1 MDPAQSLHD
10 LPAVAALCEQAGAIR
25 HREPVRAAELARR
38 AVALAGDDAGRRR
51 SRATLAACLALAPA
65 EALAARQILL
75 ELLDGCEAAGDDAL
89 RCEVLAELAASYAAT
104 SEFDAAMP
112 HARVAVELARRLD
125 HSGHEAR
132 ALRLLGT
139 ALSGRGDFVE
149 ALTALLEALEARE
162 TWAAGQAAPDDEERW
177 ERGELFGRIAVV
189 YSNMDQFD
197 QALRYYAV
205 ALETFGDLFPAAAAR
220 TLYRM
225 GIAAEERDDPE
236 RAERWYRE
244 SMELYAELGDTAGEG
259 LGRIGLS
266 KILLSRGAAAQ
277 AEAEIVRAMAALAG
291 DPVHLSY
298 YADAVWVMGDVHGR
312 HGRHTEA
319 LACYGDALAL
329 FRRTHRP
336 ASHRAHLHGRFAR
349 AYAAAGRWEEAY
361 REHERF
367 YELRVEHLQEQA
379 TARMAAMMVQF
390 DTERAE
396 RDREIH
402 RLRTIELER
411 EIAERREAEAALARA
426 QGELEARNRELH
438 ALSIRDPLTGAFNR
452 RYLDQRLAEAMP
464 LAARG
469 VQPLGVMLCDLDDFK
484 RINDTFSHAVG
495 DEVLRTV
502 AEILRRHVRASD
514 VVARFGGEEFVVLFP
529 ATTLSQARAAGE
541 KICAL
546 VREFDWSA
554 LQPGLAVTLSAGVA
568 QAGAHPTHEKLLA
581 DADGKLYEAKRRGK
595 DCVVG

>member
-1 MDPAQSLHD
+1 MDPATSLYET
-10 LPAVAALCEQAGAIR
+10 VASLCEQAGAIR
-25 HREPVRAAELARR
+25 HREPARAAELARR
-38 AVALAGDDAGRRR
+38 AAALAGDDGGRRR
-51 SRATLAACLALAPA
+51 ARATLAACLALAPA
-65 EALAARQILL
+65 EALAARQFLL
-75 ELLDGCEAAGDDAL
+75 EVLDGCEAAGDDAL

-104 SEFDAAMP
+104 ADFDAAMS
-112 HARVAVELARRLD
+112 HARAAVELARRLG
-125 HSGHEAR
+125 HSGYEAR

-149 ALTALLEALEARE
+149 ALTALLGALAARE
-162 TWAAGQAAPDDEERW
+162 TWAAGQVAPEDDEERW

-205 ALETFGDLFPAAAAR
+205 ALETFGERFPAAAAR

-244 SMELYAELGDTAGEG
+244 SMELYVALGDTAGEG

-266 KILLSRGAAAQ
+266 KILLNRGDAIQ
-277 AEAEIVRAMAALAG
+277 AEAEIGRAMAALAG

-298 YADAVWVMGDVHGR
+298 YADAVWVMGDVHQR
-312 HGRHTEA
+312 HGRHAEA

-336 ASHRAHLHGRFAR
+336 ASHRAHLHQRFAR

-426 QGELEARNRELH
+426 QAQLEARNRELH

-529 ATTLSQARAAGE
+529 STTLDQARAASE
-541 KICAL
+541 KICTL
-546 VREFDWSA
+546 VREFDWAA
-554 LQPGLAVTLSAGVA
+554 LQPGLVVTLSAGVA

-581 DADGKLYEAKRRGK
+581 EADGMLYEAKRRGK